1 MAVGKL
7 AGDDKGD
14 ITMGKICAIILAA
27 GESKRMGFPKML
39 LDFRGMPML
48 ERVIE
53 NIRISLVDEII
64 IVVGA
69 YREQI
74 TELAVRTG
82 VKYCYNEH
90 YKSGMLSSVQ
100 CGFGFLPENTDA
112 ALVFQ
117 GDQPLVT
124 QLVVNEVI
132 KSFRS
137 SSKGIVIPV
146 YNKKR
151 GHPLL
156 VSAKYFAEITRLDP
170 SVGLRALAEKFH
182 EDVEE
187 VGVKEAGILRD
198 FDTFE
203 EYKREINQI

>member
-1 MAVGKL
+1 
-7 AGDDKGD
+7 
-14 ITMGKICAIILAA
+14 MGKICAIVLAA

-74 TELAVRTG
+74 TELAERTG

-117 GDQPLVT
+117 GDQPLIS
-124 QLVVNEVI
+124 QLVVNEI
-132 KSFRS
+132 INSFRS

-146 YNKKR
+146 YDKKR

-156 VSAKYFAEITRLDP
+156 VSGKYFAEIARLDP
-170 SVGLRALAEKFH
+170 LVGLRAIAEKFH

-203 EYKREINQI
+203 EYNREINQI

>member
-151 GHPLL
+151 GHALL
-156 VSAKYFAEITRLDP
+156 VSGKYFTEMARLDP